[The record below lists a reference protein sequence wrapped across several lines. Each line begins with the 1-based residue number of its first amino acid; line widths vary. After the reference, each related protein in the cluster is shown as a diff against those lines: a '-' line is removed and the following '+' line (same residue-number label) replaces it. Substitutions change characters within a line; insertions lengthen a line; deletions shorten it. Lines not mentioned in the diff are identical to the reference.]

1 MPAIE
6 EVLAREICECGS
18 KTVADAIEIFQESGL
33 PCKKAKKLVT
43 ECDKRCCHTALITL
57 YAMVESGNVDYD
69 EIERLI
75 QLHDDK
81 YSEHCEG
88 TKHG

>member
-6 EVLAREICECGS
+6 EILALEICECGA
-18 KTVADAIEIFQESGL
+18 KTVADAITIFQKSGL
-33 PCKKAKKLVT
+33 PCRKAKKLIT
-43 ECDKRCCHTALITL
+43 ECDKHCCHAALIAL
-57 YAMVESGNVDYD
+57 YEMLEHGSYDYD

-75 QLHDDK
+75 QLHNDK
-81 YSEHCEG
+81 WTEHGEG